1 MTRAPYASDPATSR
15 GRLVPEPPSQW
26 RTEFQRDRDRIIHA
40 SAFRRL
46 KHKTQVFVSP
56 EGDHYRTRLTHS
68 LEVAQIARSISRVL
82 QLDEDL
88 TEALALAHDL
98 GHTAF
103 GHAGEDAL
111 NAKMKPF
118 GGFDHNAQGLRIVT
132 ELEQRHIGFD
142 GLNLTWEMLEGLVK
156 HNGPLV
162 TPENTADDLPWAIR
176 EYAGKQDLALGSF
189 ASLEAQVAAIADD
202 IAYNAHDLDDGLRAG
217 LFLLEDALTVPLIA
231 KLFGAVT
238 LRAADAPA
246 PRQIAE
252 LVRDLIG
259 RMIADVLAETKS
271 RLAAEMPNSVGDVRS
286 SGHAFVSFSAGFR
299 DHERGIKAFLKRC
312 MYHHHRLAHRSS
324 LAESVISGL
333 FDAYMQ
339 NPNLLPSNWH
349 HHIADGPDEKR
360 ARHVADFIAGMTD
373 RYALTS
379 FQAHCAV
386 PGQNIL
392 DDGLNI

>member
-1 MTRAPYASDPATSR
+1 
-15 GRLVPEPPSQW
+15 VPERPSQW

-68 LEVAQIARSISRVL
+68 LEVAQIARSIARVL
-82 QLDEDL
+82 QLDDDL
-88 TEALALAHDL
+88 TEALALSHDL

-111 NAKMKPF
+111 DARMQPY

-162 TPENTADDLPWAIR
+162 TASRSADQLPWAIR
-176 EYAGKQDLALGSF
+176 AYAGKQDLQLDSF

-217 LFLLEDALTVPLIA
+217 MFTLDHALSVPIIA
-231 KLFGAVT
+231 ELFGSVVA
-238 LRAADAPA
+238 RAPDAGL

-252 LVRDLIG
+252 VVRDLIG
-259 RMIADVLAETKS
+259 QMIGDVLAQTAHN
-271 RLAAEMPNSVGDVRS
+271 LAVAKPVTVADVRAAGQVMVHFS
-286 SGHAFVSFSAGFR
+286 PAFR
-299 DHERGIKAFLKRC
+299 EHELALKAFLKSN
-312 MYHHHRLAHRSS
+312 MYHHERLANRSA
-324 LAESVISGL
+324 LAETVIAGL
-333 FDAYMQ
+333 FDVYMQ
-339 NPNLLPSNWH
+339 TPALLPENWAH
-349 HHIADGPDEKR
+349 GAPELAEEKR
-360 ARHVADFIAGMTD
+360 ARHIADFIAGMTD
-373 RYALTS
+373 RYALTA
-379 FQAHCAV
+379 FQTHCA
-386 PGQNIL
+386 PIAHTIL
-392 DDGLNI
+392 DDGLTL